1 MMNQDPE
8 YVKEVLFAQ
17 IQNIEAGLLAEYPNN
32 GLVNQ
37 IENGTRYN
45 GNGTVEAFLSFL
57 PTSDSCTESIDLT
70 FKLACKQQQTT
81 FSSEI
86 AWSGGKTIDEVVV
99 AYLCPDRFDALQEQ
113 VDYVVERTQQP
124 LVDRMVG
131 ILENFCQE

>member
-8 YVKEVLFAQ
+8 YVKEVLFTQ
-17 IQNIEAGLLAEYPNN
+17 IENIEAGLLAGYPDN

-37 IENGTRYN
+37 LETGTRYN
-45 GNGTVEAFLSFL
+45 GNGAVEAYLSFL
-57 PTSDSCTESIDLT
+57 PASDSCTESIDLV
-70 FKLACKQQQTT
+70 FKLACKQQQIT

-99 AYLCPDRFDALQEQ
+99 ANICPDRFDGLQEQ
-113 VDYVVERTQQP
+113 VEYVVERTQQP